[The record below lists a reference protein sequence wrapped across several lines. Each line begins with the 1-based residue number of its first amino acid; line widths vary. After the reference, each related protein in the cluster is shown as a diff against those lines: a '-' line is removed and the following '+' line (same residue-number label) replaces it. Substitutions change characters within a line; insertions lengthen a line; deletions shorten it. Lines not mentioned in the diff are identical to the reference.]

1 MPPKTPTPSPPGPIS
16 IDELIAESRRM
27 QDLLRT
33 AAADVDAW
41 TAVLRSAAAAL
52 EDEDADA

>member
-1 MPPKTPTPSPPGPIS
+1 
-16 IDELIAESRRM
+16 M

-52 EDEDADA
+52 EDEDDDA